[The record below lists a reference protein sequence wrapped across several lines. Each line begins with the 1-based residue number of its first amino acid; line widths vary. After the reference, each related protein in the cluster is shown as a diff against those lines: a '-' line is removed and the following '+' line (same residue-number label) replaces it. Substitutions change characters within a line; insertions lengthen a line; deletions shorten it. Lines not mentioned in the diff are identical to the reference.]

1 MKKIVIT
8 LFSLVLSIS
17 LIACQQSPTEDTGK
31 LQEAI
36 DKIKTKIQENLSSD
50 KDKKT
55 TNEQSTKDNSD
66 QNSTPDTS
74 E

>member
-55 TNEQSTKDNSD
+55 NEQSTKDNSD